1 MRRSR
6 TRASRVLGKTG
17 RYTLTSRGENVL
29 AVLYTLLI
37 LIGVALALI
46 ATLALA
52 GAIEGG
58 F

>member
-1 MRRSR
+1 M
-6 TRASRVLGKTG
+6 TRASRVLGKTPL
-17 RYTLTSRGENVL
+17 TLTPRGERVL
-29 AVLYTLLI
+29 GCAYTALI
-37 LIGVALALI
+37 LTVTALVLV

>member
-1 MRRSR
+1 MRPANG
-6 TRASRVLGKTG
+6 TRRPI
-17 RYTLTSRGENVL
+17 RLTRRGENVL
-29 AVLYTLLI
+29 AVLWTVTI
-37 LIGVALALI
+37 LIGSAVLLI